1 MSRFIWKASHAQRVK
16 ILDLYCC
23 AGGASMGYY
32 EQAKERHMA
41 YEPQIIGVDKIYKK
55 DYPFIFMKADVLE
68 LIRSMPLKWWRQFD
82 LIHASPP
89 CQGYSSTAHL
99 ARAQGKKVSE
109 ELHVPLI
116 RKHLKR
122 VGVPYVI
129 ENVEGAGLE
138 GATLCGSSFG
148 LKVKRHR
155 VFESNFPIPSSVC
168 DHKKQG
174 RPVGVYGS
182 MNDNIPSGGKTAETL
197 EEGQEAMGIDWCGW
211 ANLKEAIP
219 PAYTKYVFSH
229 YASHRRMLA
238 LERRQSK

>member
-1 MSRFIWKASHAQRVK
+1 MSRFIWEPAHPQRVK

-23 AGGASMGYY
+23 AGGASMGYFLKAC
-32 EQAKERHMA
+32 ELG
-41 YEPQIIGVDKIYKK
+41 YEPHIIGIDKTYKK

-68 LIRSMPLKWWRQFD
+68 LIEIMPLKWWRQFD

-89 CQGYSSTAHL
+89 CQGYSGTKHL
-99 ARAQGKKVSE
+99 AKAQGNKISE
-109 ELHVPLI
+109 ELHVPQI
-116 RKHLKR
+116 RKHLKK

-129 ENVEGAGLE
+129 ENVAGAGLE
-138 GATLCGSSFG
+138 GATLCGSSFD

-155 VFESNFPIPSSVC
+155 VFESNFHIESSIC

-182 MNDNIPSGGKTAETL
+182 MNDNIPQGGKTAETL
-197 EEGQEAMGIDWCGW
+197 EEGREAMGMDWTGW

-219 PAYTKYVFSH
+219 PAYAKHVFTY
-229 YASHRRMLA
+229 YAIYRRSLYI
-238 LERRQSK
+238 